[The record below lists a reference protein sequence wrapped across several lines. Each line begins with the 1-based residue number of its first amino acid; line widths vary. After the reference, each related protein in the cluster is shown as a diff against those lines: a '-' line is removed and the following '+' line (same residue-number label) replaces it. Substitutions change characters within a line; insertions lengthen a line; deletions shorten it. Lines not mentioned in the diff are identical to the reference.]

1 MIDKILLLPPIVFLI
16 LLVIGYVISLSLSGL
31 AAKGHASAGKLEQY
45 ACGEDIPAQNLKPD
59 YSQFFP
65 FAIFFTIMHVVAL
78 ILTTIPKDFSSGYI
92 LAAIFISSALV
103 GLLILFRR

>member
-1 MIDKILLLPPIVFLI
+1 MDKILLLPPIAFLI
-16 LLVIGYVISLSLSGL
+16 LLVVSYLLSLGFSKL
-31 AAKGHASAGKLEQY
+31 AFKGHDSAGKFEQY
-45 ACGEDIPAQNLKPD
+45 ACGEDIPALYLKPD

-78 ILTTIPKDFSSGYI
+78 ILTTIPKDFSSGYF
-92 LAAIFISSALV
+92 LAAILISSALI

>member
-1 MIDKILLLPPIVFLI
+1 MDKILLLPPLTFLI
-16 LLVIGYVISLSLSGL
+16 LLAVGYLLSLGLSGL
-31 AAKGHASAGKLEQY
+31 AFKGHEAPGKLEQY
-45 ACGEDIPAQNLKPD
+45 ACGEDIPATHIKPD

-78 ILTTIPKDFSSGYI
+78 VVTTIPVEFSSAYA
-92 LAAIFISSALV
+92 LAAVFISSALV

>member
-1 MIDKILLLPPIVFLI
+1 MDKILLLPPIAFLI
-16 LLVIGYVISLSLSGL
+16 LLIAGYLISLSFSKL
-31 AAKGHASAGKLEQY
+31 AVKGHESAGKFEQY
-45 ACGEDIPAQNLKPD
+45 ACGEDIPAQHLKPD

-78 ILTTIPKDFSSGYI
+78 ILTTIPKDFSSGYMI
-92 LAAIFISSALV
+92 GAIFIASALV

>member
-1 MIDKILLLPPIVFLI
+1 MNSLLLLPPSIFIII
-16 LLVIGYVISLSLSGL
+16 LVVSFAVSLGFSKL
-31 AAKGHASAGKLEQY
+31 AFKGHATPGKNKQY
-45 ACGEDIPAQNLKPD
+45 ACGEDISVQQLRPD

-78 ILTTIPKDFSSGYI
+78 ISTTLPREFSSGYI
-92 LAAIFISSALV
+92 IAAVYILCALV

>member
-1 MIDKILLLPPIVFLI
+1 MINQILLLPPIVFLI
-16 LLVIGYVISLSLSGL
+16 LLAVGYLLSLSFTKL
-31 AAKGHASAGKLEQY
+31 AIKGHDSAGKLEQY
-45 ACGEDIPAQNLKPD
+45 ACGEDIPAMHLRPD

-78 ILTTIPKDFSSGYI
+78 ILTTIPKNFSSGYL
-92 LAAIFISSALV
+92 LAAVFIFSALV

>member
-1 MIDKILLLPPIVFLI
+1 MDKILLLPPLVFLI
-16 LLVIGYVISLSLSGL
+16 LLIVSYLVSLSFTKM
-31 AAKGHASAGKLEQY
+31 AFKGHAAAGKLEQY
-45 ACGEDIPAQNLKPD
+45 ACGEDIPAQHVKPD

-78 ILTTIPKDFSSGYI
+78 ILTTLPKNIPSGYM
-92 LAAIFISSALV
+92 LAGVFICSALV

>member
-1 MIDKILLLPPIVFLI
+1 MNNLLLLPPFVFIIILIVSFA
-16 LLVIGYVISLSLSGL
+16 VSLGFSKL
-31 AAKGHASAGKLEQY
+31 AFKGHASTGKMKQY
-45 ACGEDIPAQNLKPD
+45 ACGEDIPVQQLRPD

-78 ILTTIPKDFSSGYI
+78 ISTTIPIEFSSGYVIAAVYI
-92 LAAIFISSALV
+92 LCALV

>member
-1 MIDKILLLPPIVFLI
+1 MNKILLLPPLVFII
-16 LLVIGYVISLSLSGL
+16 LLVVGYVLSLSFTKL
-31 AAKGHASAGKLEQY
+31 AFKGHTSAGKLEQY
-45 ACGEDIPAQNLKPD
+45 ACGEDIPATNQRPD

-78 ILTTIPKDFSSGYI
+78 ILTTMPKDYSSGYI
-92 LAAIFISSALV
+92 LAAVFICSALV